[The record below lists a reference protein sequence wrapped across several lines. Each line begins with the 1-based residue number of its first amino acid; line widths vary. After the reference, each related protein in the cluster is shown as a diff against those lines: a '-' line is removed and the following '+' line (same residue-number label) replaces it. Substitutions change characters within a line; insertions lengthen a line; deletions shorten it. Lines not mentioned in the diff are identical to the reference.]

1 MNVVLHIGQPKTG
14 TSSIQRFLHH
24 NKKALETL
32 GYCYHTYDEQIET
45 TQQGSILSKKGFDFY
60 NHSDQLLK
68 LFTQP
73 QQVKESIEKLVQR
86 AIDRKLHTLIISSE
100 LLFDGVFQQKH
111 IEALVQMINRPIT
124 AVVFL
129 KRPDLYI
136 ESMWQ
141 QWYFKDFDN
150 FSSYLEQK
158 NFPVYYPQIA
168 FWKKMVA
175 KLSIVPFEKKYFV
188 EGLEKCFLKNIGI
201 TCHERFDF
209 DYVSDTDIWG
219 QNEGLTSEALSLI
232 MLNKDIITK
241 YNDEF
246 ILHKFLKY
254 NLSSLFKKQ
263 HGETYNFLTYEQ
275 RINILKKHELSLKKI
290 ALEFFNSPGDLFT
303 SPKPYSGTS
312 TNQVTNTTII
322 RALMQIGVK
331 QERDI
336 QQLTSRI
343 ERLEK
348 TLQR

>member
-1 MNVVLHIGQPKTG
+1 MKVVLHIGQAKTG

-24 NKKALETL
+24 NKKNLETL
-32 GYCYHTYDEQIET
+32 GYYYHTYDEQIET
-45 TQQGSILSKKGFDFY
+45 APQGSILSKKGFDFY

-73 QQVKESIEKLVQR
+73 QQVKEYIEKLIQR
-86 AIDRKLHTLIISSE
+86 AVDKKLHTVIISSE
-100 LLFDGVFQQKH
+100 LLFDGVFPQSH
-111 IEALVQMINRPIT
+111 IQALVQMINCPIT

-150 FSSYLEQK
+150 FNTYLEQK

-168 FWKKMVA
+168 FWKK
-175 KLSIVPFEKKYFV
+175 IVTHFSVIPFEKKFFAD
-188 EGLEKCFLKNIGI
+188 GLEKCFLNKIGI
-201 TCHERFDF
+201 TSYEGFDF
-209 DYVSDTDIWG
+209 NYISDTDNWG
-219 QNEGLTSEALSLI
+219 QNQGLTPEALSLI
-232 MLNKDIITK
+232 MLNKDIIER

-246 ILHKFLKY
+246 ILHKFLKH
-254 NLSSLFKKQ
+254 NLPSLFKKQ
-263 HGETYNFLTYEQ
+263 HGEIYNFLTYEQ

-290 ALEFFNSPGDLFT
+290 AFEFFNTSDELFT
-303 SPKPYSGTS
+303 NPQPYSGTS
-312 TNQVTNTTII
+312 TNQITNTTII

-331 QERDI
+331 QEKDI
-336 QQLTSRI
+336 QELTNRI
-343 ERLEK
+343 EHLEK